1 MKVLSIGL
9 ALALPAIA
17 GCGQTAN
24 QSSLPSGAA
33 SAVRSVVSLGRV
45 HPDLCNFKSYGTSSG
60 GGTIKWK
67 VCNSIIGRMTYGPG
81 SAGNLKIGTQ
91 AYASNPGSVPV
102 PAGETPV
109 LFIQMQVLPQD
120 PGPATFTAPT
130 VPPGTNK
137 AKINGLPAGSTTY
150 KFYAYNGSTLQAGFP
165 VNLGAAVGGTLTFSG
180 ATYSP
185 LPLLPTLPVGTV
197 ISFELTKP

>member
-1 MKVLSIGL
+1 MRVLSIGL

-17 GCGQTAN
+17 GCGQASN
-24 QSSLPSGAA
+24 QSSIPSGGAK
-33 SAVRSVVSLGRV
+33 SMQSVASLGRV
-45 HPDLCNFKSYGTSSG
+45 HPDSCNFKSSGTSSSG
-60 GGTIKWK
+60 GFIKWK
-67 VCNSIIGRMTYGPG
+67 VCSGIVGRMTYGPG
-81 SAGNLKIGTQ
+81 STGNLKIGTQ
-91 AYASNPGSVPV
+91 AYTSNPGSVPV

-137 AKINGLPAGSTTY
+137 AKINGVPSGATY
-150 KFYAYNGSTLQAGFP
+150 KFYAYNGAVLQTGFP
-165 VNLGAAVGGTLTFSG
+165 VILGAPVAGVLTFNSPPH
-180 ATYSP
+180 SP